1 MFKRYVAWRWWGR
14 NRHGL
19 KLRGIAFIPPQL
31 LRLQL
36 WRQGVQLVR
45 TRKTA
50 QKPLRGK
57 TLHQWQLDFS
67 RAWSS
72 LLQAGIPQLDALAL
86 MHQQAQHR
94 QVASW
99 LEQIQQGLHSGVPLH
114 QALAQCD
121 AGFSRQYCR
130 LIEVGESSGQLLQ
143 VLQRLIAQREQ
154 QLVQRQ
160 AIRKA
165 ISYPLVVLCVA
176 LLVIVAML
184 FFIVPQFVAMYEQM
198 NVPLPTST
206 AFLIQI
212 AASIRN
218 PLSWAAMLPVV
229 ALIGLAPWLLRYAL
243 KNRALTPFVYR
254 LPGIGRMLA
263 SGHLLHDVSTL
274 QLAYASAIPL
284 TVACELTARSSPSA
298 LLRHHWQTC
307 ARLLASGASLHELLQ
322 QNPYVSREA
331 IQRIRLGEE
340 SGRLSEQLEL
350 LIQTWQH
357 KQAAAQQ
364 RFIKLLEPLFLVVTG
379 GFTAG
384 ILMALYIPLF
394 QLGQLVG

>member
-1 MFKRYVAWRWWGR
+1 MFKRYYAWRWWGR

-19 KLRGIAFIPPQL
+19 KLRGIAFTPPQL

-36 WRQGVQLVR
+36 WRQGVQLIR

-57 TLHQWQLDFS
+57 ALQQWQLDFS

-86 MHQQAQHR
+86 LQQQAQHR

-114 QALAQCD
+114 QTLAQCD

-143 VLQRLIAQREQ
+143 VLQRLVAQREQ
-154 QLVQRQ
+154 QFAQRQ
-160 AIRKA
+160 AMRKA
-165 ISYPLVVLCVA
+165 ISYPIVVLSVA

-184 FFIVPQFVAMYEQM
+184 YFIVPQFVTMYEQM
-198 NVPLPTST
+198 NVALPAST
-206 AFLIQI
+206 AFLIQL
-212 AASIRN
+212 AATTRH
-218 PLSWAAMLPVV
+218 PLTWVAVLPVI
-229 ALIGLAPWLLRYAL
+229 ALISMSPWLLRYAL
-243 KNRALTPFVYR
+243 RHRALTPFVYR

-263 SGHLLHDVSTL
+263 SGHLLHDVTTL
-274 QLAYASAIPL
+274 QLAYASTMPL
-284 TVACELTARSSPSA
+284 TLACELTARSSPSA

-307 ARLLASGASLHELLQ
+307 ARLLASGATLHELVQ

-357 KQAAAQQ
+357 KQAEAQQ
-364 RFIKLLEPLFLVVTG
+364 RFVKLLEPIFLVITG
-379 GFTAG
+379 GITAG
-384 ILMALYIPLF
+384 ILLALYVPLF